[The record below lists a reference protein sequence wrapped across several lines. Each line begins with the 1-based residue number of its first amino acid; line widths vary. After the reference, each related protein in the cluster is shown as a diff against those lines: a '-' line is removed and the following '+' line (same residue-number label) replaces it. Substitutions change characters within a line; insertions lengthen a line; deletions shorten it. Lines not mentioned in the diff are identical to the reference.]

1 MAQVADTL
9 DVSSLHLPSG
19 GGARLDAAIR
29 MPPIELAGQRYAV
42 RGGSVE
48 AQVTVSRMISG
59 FAFGLR
65 FDAPLEGPCMRCL
78 TDATSVVEVEARE
91 VQQPGEA
98 EELQSPYFADGELE
112 LGRWARDALVL
123 ALPVRLLCREDCRGL
138 CPVCGE
144 NLNQADA
151 EAHRHEGGGDPR
163 WAKLSEL
170 KLE

>member
-1 MAQVADTL
+1 MAQFADAL
-9 DVSSLHLPSG
+9 DVKSLHLPSG
-19 GGARLDAAIR
+19 GGTRLAAEVR
-29 MPPIELAGQRYAV
+29 VPAIEVAGQNYAV

-48 AQVTVSRMISG
+48 AHVTVSRMISG

-78 TDATSVVEVEARE
+78 GDAAPVVEVEARE
-91 VQQPGEA
+91 VEQPGDA
-98 EELQSPYFADGELE
+98 EELHSPYFADGELE

-123 ALPVRLLCREDCRGL
+123 ALPTRLLCREDCRGL

-144 NLNQADA
+144 NLNEVDV
-151 EAHRHEGGGDPR
+151 EAHLHEGGGDPR
-163 WAKLSEL
+163 WSKLSEL